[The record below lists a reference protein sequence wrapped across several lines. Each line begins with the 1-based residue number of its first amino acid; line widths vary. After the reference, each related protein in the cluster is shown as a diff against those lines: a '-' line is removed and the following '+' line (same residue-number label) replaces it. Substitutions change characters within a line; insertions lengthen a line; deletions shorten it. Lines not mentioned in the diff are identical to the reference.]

1 MDENMNKDFEL
12 NNGENVE
19 NIPKEEPRQY
29 YAPETEQTYAPK
41 QEPVTPPT

>member
-19 NIPKEEPRQY
+19 ET
-29 YAPETEQTYAPK
+29 PEQIGRAH
-41 QEPVTPPT
+41 V